1 VTTVPGTP
9 AAPAGPATGRADA
22 GVGVGVL
29 RPDGTL
35 KVTGEFAFSSDLWMA
50 DMLWGTTLR
59 SSHPRAR
66 IRSMD
71 ITGALKVPGVAA
83 VLSAGDVPG
92 RKTFGLEAADQP
104 VLADGQVRYQGEPLL
119 IIAADHPET
128 ARRAAAAVTVDYE
141 VLTPVTNAE
150 AALQPGADPVHPDG
164 NLVRHVRIRRGDPQ
178 APADIV
184 VSGCYQVGM
193 QDQAF
198 LGPES
203 GLAVPAED
211 GGIELYVATQW
222 LHVDQAQI
230 AASLGMPE
238 DKVRLVLAGV
248 GGAFGA
254 REDLS
259 MQIHAC
265 LLALHTGHPVKM
277 VYSREESFFGHVHR
291 HPATLYYEHGVTDGG
306 RLVSLTARVY
316 LDGGAYMSSSPA
328 VVANAA
334 TLGAGPYEVPNVAID
349 VYAAYTNNPPCGAM
363 RGFGAVQAAFAY
375 ESQMDECAHRLGLDP
390 VEFRIRN
397 AMSEGSLVPTGKVG
411 DSAAPVAELLRR
423 VRDAPLPPPR
433 AAPPGQHGPGPDLRE
448 LPGGVS
454 NTTHGEG
461 VVRGVGYAVGIKN
474 VGFSEGFDDYSTAR
488 VRLEVVAGE
497 PAVTVHTAAA
507 EVGQGLVTVQA
518 QIARTELGV
527 DQVVIHPADT
537 SVGSAGSTSASRQ
550 TYVTGGAVQAA
561 CAVVRAVVFGLAAR
575 RFGVPPG
582 DLTLAGG
589 KVVSQAAGVLCELGA
604 LLGDEVIE
612 ETVTWRHR
620 PTYPLDPETGQGNA
634 HVQYAF
640 AAHRAVVDV
649 DTELGLVK
657 VVELTS
663 AQDVGKAM
671 NPLALAGQIHGGT
684 AQGLGLALMEEIQ
697 VVNGAVRNPS
707 FTDYLIPTIL
717 DMPPMKLDILELAD
731 PHAPYGLRGVG
742 EPPTISS
749 TPAIV
754 AAIRAATGRP
764 LTRVPVR
771 PDDIV
776 LAVPAPGDTA
786 LPGDTPDPDGP
797 EPPR

>member
-1 VTTVPGTP
+1 MG
-9 AAPAGPATGRADA
+9 AS
-22 GVGVGVL
+22 VL

-50 DMLWGTTLR
+50 DMLWGATLR
-59 SSHPRAR
+59 SPHPRAR

-83 VLSAGDVPG
+83 VLSADDVPG

-128 ARRAAAAVTVDYE
+128 ARRAAAAVRAEYQ

-150 AALQPGADPVHPDG
+150 AALQPGAEPVHTGG

-178 APADIV
+178 AQADIV

-222 LHVDQAQI
+222 LHADQAQI

-265 LLALHTGHPVKM
+265 LLALHTGRPVKM

-291 HPATLYYEHGVTDGG
+291 HPATLYYEHGITTGG
-306 RLVSLTARVY
+306 QLVSLSARVY

-334 TLGAGPYEVPNVAID
+334 TLGAGPYEVPTVAID

-375 ESQMDECAHRLGLDP
+375 ESQMDECARRLGIDP

-397 AMSEGSLVPTGKVG
+397 AMSEGSVMPTGQII

-423 VRDAPLPPPR
+423 VRDAPLPAR
-433 AAPPGQHGPGPDLRE
+433 SATSGQAGAAAPDLRE

-488 VRLEVVAGE
+488 VRLEVVAGG
-497 PAVTVHTAAA
+497 PVVTVHTAAA

-537 SVGSAGSTSASRQ
+537 TVGSAGSSSASRQ

-561 CAVVRAVVFGLAAR
+561 CAAVRAVAFGLAAR

-582 DLTLAGG
+582 DLSLAGG

-657 VVELTS
+657 VVELAS

-671 NPLALAGQIHGGT
+671 NPLAVAGQIHGGT

-697 VVNGAVRNPS
+697 VVDGVVRNPS

-731 PHAPYGLRGVG
+731 PHAPFGLRGVG

-749 TPAIV
+749 TPAII

-764 LTRVPVR
+764 LTRIPVR

-776 LAVPAPGDTA
+776 LPRWSDPPG
-786 LPGDTPDPDGP
+786 PPDGLKAS
-797 EPPR
+797 

>member
-9 AAPAGPATGRADA
+9 VPAAPARPATGRGEA
-22 GVGVGVL
+22 GVGASML

-50 DMLWGTTLR
+50 DMLWGATLR
-59 SSHPRAR
+59 SPHPRAR
-66 IRSMD
+66 IRSID
-71 ITGALKVPGVAA
+71 ITGALKLTGVAA
-83 VLSAGDVPG
+83 VLSADDVPG

-141 VLTPVTNAE
+141 ELTPVTGAE
-150 AALQPGADPVHPDG
+150 AALQPGAEPVHPDG

-178 APADIV
+178 TPADIV
-184 VSGCYQVGM
+184 VSGRYQVGM

-265 LLALHTGHPVKM
+265 LLALHTGRPVKM

-291 HPATLYYEHGVTDGG
+291 HPATLYYEHGITHDG
-306 RLVSLTARVY
+306 RLVFVRARTY

-328 VVANAA
+328 VAANAA

-349 VYAAYTNNPPCGAM
+349 VYAVYTNNPPCGAM

-375 ESQMDECAHRLGLDP
+375 ESQMDQCARRAGLDP

-397 AMSEGSLVPTGKVG
+397 AMSQGSVMPTGQVV

-423 VRDAPLPPPR
+423 VRDAALATA
-433 AAPPGQHGPGPDLRE
+433 AAPGRLGQTRTPDPRE

-461 VVRGVGYAVGIKN
+461 VVRGVGYGIGIKN

-488 VRLEVVAGE
+488 VCLAVVAGE
-497 PAVTVHTAAA
+497 PGVTVHTAAA
-507 EVGQGLVTVQA
+507 EVGQGIVTVQA

-527 DQVVIHPADT
+527 DQVVVHPADT
-537 SVGSAGSTSASRQ
+537 TVGSAGSSSASRQ

-561 CAVVRAVVFGLAAR
+561 CAAVRAKVLDLAVR
-575 RFGVPPG
+575 RYGVRAG
-582 DLTLAGG
+582 DLTLTGG
-589 KVVSQAAGVLCELGA
+589 KVVSKGDGVLADLA
-604 LLGDEVIE
+604 DLLGEEKIE

-620 PTYPLDPETGQGNA
+620 PTHPLHPETGQGNA

-657 VVELTS
+657 VVELTT

-697 VVNGAVRNPS
+697 VSGGTVRNPS

-764 LTRVPVR
+764 LRRVPVR

-776 LAVPAPGDTA
+776 LTQDS
-786 LPGDTPDPDGP
+786 GP
-797 EPPR
+797 TEPPE